1 MSNKLLRNI
10 FACTLI
16 TVFLLVGCAGPAAVV
31 TPTTVPPTAVP
42 PTAEKQIVIGWSGA
56 PVLDDFQ
63 IQLQDGINA
72 KADELGVKIIHLE
85 HNNDPVKQAS
95 DIEDLLS
102 QNVDALL
109 IAAANADAVVP
120 SIEKAVAAGVPV
132 FTIDN
137 AANSDKV
144 VSHSGNDT
152 MCVGYRGMEYLA
164 DQIGGEGKVL
174 HINGF
179 AGMSLVTW
187 NDDGVKAYLAD
198 NPKIQ
203 LVTTG
208 YADWDPA
215 KALAITEDN
224 LLTNPDLKGIYVI
237 AEIMTSGPIQALKA
251 QGLTDKVK
259 VMSGGYGPDSQQW
272 LKDGDIIGTMEWSS
286 KAGAEQHLQNMYD
299 YLVNGKQPPKFFGWP
314 VILHTSSG
322 ESKTVECPINGW
334 QP

>member
-1 MSNKLLRNI
+1 MSNKL
-10 FACTLI
+10 FKYMVACTLI
-16 TVFLLVGCAGPAAVV
+16 AAWLLTGCAGPAAVV
-31 TPTTVPPTAVP
+31 TPTPAPPTAVP
-42 PTAEKQIVIGWSGA
+42 PTAVKQIVIGWSGA

-72 KADELGVKIIHLE
+72 KAAELGVKIIHLE

-102 QNVDALL
+102 QKVDALL

-120 SIEKAVAAGVPV
+120 SIDKAVAMGVPV

-137 AANSDKV
+137 ASNSDKV
-144 VSHSGNDT
+144 ISHSGNDT

-187 NDDGVKAYLAD
+187 NDDGVKAFLAD
-198 NPKIQ
+198 HPKIQ
-203 LVTTG
+203 LVMTG

-215 KALAITEDN
+215 KALSITEDN

-251 QGLTDKVK
+251 QGLTDKIK
-259 VMSGGYGPDSQQW
+259 IMSGGYGPDSQQW
-272 LKDGDIIGTMEWSS
+272 LKNGEIIGTMEWSS
-286 KAGAEQHLQNMYD
+286 KAGAGQLLQNMYD
-299 YLVNGKQPPKFFGWP
+299 YLVNGKQPPKFIGWP
-314 VILHTSSG
+314 VILHTAAG
-322 ESKTVECPINGW
+322 ETKPVECPIGNW